1 MPNEVQLA
9 VLQALNVQFEPDQR
23 MVQNIL
29 RKAIGEFFDDEVL
42 DEDDL
47 ATKGTALSRLEKTV
61 SADYGDF
68 LQATLSGQLQNK
80 RLHPKVRQR
89 AAEIHREYGAITKAT
104 ARVHRWAQNK
114 YGTFYK
120 YMQVRR
126 MNKAM
131 SAERASAE
139 AEIKKIRTRAGR
151 TKRRG
156 VLEARL
162 KRTEAEKRARID
174 KPTGFERPEPSYA
187 RLGTEP
193 GGKRAPIAAGKMKKA
208 RAEKAEQNRAE
219 QTGHGRSKFYNSGR
233 MAAGLQEAAE
243 VSIQRVNTE
252 ESVTV
257 KIGGSV
263 KSYRAWKDK
272 EAGLAWHYM
281 TKREDL
287 TRPLTDGLGNI
298 VMDMVMF
305 RLQSRDAA
313 RYRPSQVKTRTDRK
327 QGREA
332 RQEQRDI
339 QATAA
344 YEAKQKAKDEKLALW
359 QAKQELLASKPK
371 RKRGRPR
378 STDADRRVTA
388 EVLKRTSADK
398 HHKNAE
404 TQSDATSFTGAP
416 KSLNTMKSSAQKDKP
431 KKAPKSA
438 PKKEP
443 KAKPEPKVLTAQEMI
458 EADQKKRQ
466 AAAERARKRKVAA
479 EEKLAAE
486 RQAAYKLKQDMH
498 RTDPPEPPE
507 DEAPEAAGKEPPKPA
522 APRARRK
529 KS

>member
-9 VLQALNVQFEPDQR
+9 VLNALNVQFEPDQR

-61 SADYGDF
+61 TSDYGDF

-80 RLHPKVRQR
+80 RLHPRVRQR
-89 AAEIHREYGAITKAT
+89 AAEIHREYGSITNAT
-104 ARVHRWAQNK
+104 ARVHRWAQKK

-139 AEIKKIRTRAGR
+139 AEIKKIRTRAAR

-162 KRTEAEKRARID
+162 KRTEAEKRARLD
-174 KPTGFERPEPSYA
+174 KPTGFERPEPNYA

-208 RAEKAEQNRAE
+208 RAEKAQQSRAD
-219 QTGHGRSKFYNSGR
+219 QSGLGRTKFFNSGR

-263 KSYRAWKDK
+263 KNYRAWKDK

-281 TKREDL
+281 TKREDM
-287 TRPLTDGLGNI
+287 TRPLTEGLGNI
-298 VMDMVMF
+298 VVDMVMF

-332 RQEQRDI
+332 RQEQKDS

-378 STDADRRVTA
+378 STAAKQKLTA
-388 EVLKRTSADK
+388 EVLRRTSTEK
-398 HHKNAE
+398 HHKNAD
-404 TQSDATSFTGAP
+404 SAADATSFTGAP
-416 KSLNTMKSSAQKDKP
+416 KSLNTMKANSAQPKP
-431 KKAPKSA
+431 KKEA
-438 PKKEP
+438 KKEP
-443 KAKPEPKVLTAQEMI
+443 KKEKPQSEAKVLTAQEMI

-466 AAAERARKRKVAA
+466 AAAERARKRRVAA

-486 RQAAYKLKQDMH
+486 RQAAYKLEQDMH
-498 RTDPPEPPE
+498 RMDPPEPPE
-507 DEAPEAAGKEPPKPA
+507 DEAPEAAGKAPPKPVT
-522 APRARRK
+522 PRARRK